1 MNEPR
6 LLPTDDQAPGKM
18 DPELKAK
25 WLEAL
30 RSGRYQQGHG
40 ALRSAAQCY
49 CCLGVLADI
58 RDPSLWSDKANEQPS
73 TELPALYTYN
83 NRCVEMLNF
92 DLQRELGIY
101 DVAGRLAAMNDGTDD
116 HKRHSFAE
124 IADYIE
130 ANL

>member
-1 MNEPR
+1 
-6 LLPTDDQAPGKM
+6 M

-30 RSGRYQQGHG
+30 RSKRYNQGAG
-40 ALRSAAQCY
+40 ALRNREDGF

-58 RDPSLWSDKANEQPS
+58 RDSSLWSDHADNQGDAEG
-73 TELPALYTYN
+73 PALYTYN

-92 DLQRELGIY
+92 DLQRELHIY
-101 DVAGRLAAMNDGTDD
+101 DVAGKLAAMNDGTDGY
-116 HKRHSFAE
+116 HKHSFAE
-124 IADYIE
+124 IADWIE